1 MNILY
6 IGAFRLPNY
15 DAGAPRVLNNAKVFR
30 ELGHNVSFISWGGMY
45 GDSDLCSDGIY
56 RVNDFKYIITDEL
69 PMRNTSLQERLL
81 LKLNRGRKTIKILK
95 EMECKPDLIIMYNAD
110 YNFTKKVYKLCSL
123 YNIKLAND
131 INEWFANNELHCID
145 VIKNHINMTI
155 IQKKIR
161 NKIVIS
167 TYLDK
172 YYEKSNNLLVPP
184 LCDRTDEKWDKIV
197 EDKRIKESFEGLTFI
212 YAGNPGKKD
221 SIYTIVEAFN
231 ILAKNGE
238 NVRIIILGIT
248 LEKYINDYYKVNTDD
263 KLHKNII
270 FLGKVSQDLVPAYYK
285 KADFMV
291 LFRETTRKSMAG
303 FPTKIAESI
312 TSGIPVITNSTSDI
326 DKYIK
331 NGVNGFVLDTY
342 DANSL
347 IFFLQDVILKLGAE
361 KLQEMKESTVKT
373 SEYFDWHSYKESF
386 RYFINNLR

>member
-1 MNILY
+1 MDILY
-6 IGAFRLPNY
+6 IGSFRLPNY

-30 ELGHNVSFISWGGMY
+30 EIGCNVNFISWGGKY
-45 GDSDLCSDGIY
+45 RESDLCEDGLY
-56 RVNDFKYIITDEL
+56 RVDGFEYIITEEL
-69 PMRNTSLQERLL
+69 PINAGSIINRIISKIKRGNKT
-81 LKLNRGRKTIKILK
+81 LKLLSN
-95 EMECKPDLIIMYNAD
+95 METKPDLIIMYNAD
-110 YNFTKKVYKLCSL
+110 LDFSRKILEFCNK

-131 INEWFANNELHCID
+131 INEWHANNELHLID
-145 VIKNHINMTI
+145 IIKNSINMRKT
-155 IQKKIR
+155 QHKIL

-167 TYLDK
+167 SFFND
-172 YYEKSNNLLVPP
+172 YYNTSNNLLVPP
-184 LCDRTDEKWDKIV
+184 LCDKNEAKWSREIFDE
-197 EDKRIKESFEGLTFI
+197 RINEFNGITFI
-212 YAGNPGKKD
+212 YAGTPAKKD
-221 SIYTIVEAFN
+221 IICTFLEAVN
-231 ILAKNGE
+231 SLVKKGE
-238 NVRIIILGIT
+238 NIRFIILGIT
-248 LEKYINDYYKVNTDD
+248 RENFLSCYSRYILD
-263 KLHKNII
+263 KEIHENII
-270 FLGKVSQDLVPAYYK
+270 FLGRISQDLVPAYYK

-291 LFRETTRKSMAG
+291 LFREPTRKSMAG